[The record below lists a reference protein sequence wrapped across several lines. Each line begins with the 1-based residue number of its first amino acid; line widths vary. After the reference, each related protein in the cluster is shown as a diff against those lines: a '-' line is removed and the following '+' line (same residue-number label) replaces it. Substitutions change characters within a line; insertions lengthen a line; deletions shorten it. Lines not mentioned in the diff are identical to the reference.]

1 MFCGTI
7 MSSHHIVRENQ
18 EPALLI
24 AKAQAISFEKIQ
36 ELLEWMPTVV
46 VLSSEVEAVIAW
58 GIKVDVVITPLAEM
72 NLWRDKLVEQT
83 PICFISYNPND
94 DPLQTAF
101 YFLIASKAAAVN
113 CLLGNKA
120 DLKKIESFSNLDIE
134 AFEDN
139 KLWSWMK
146 KAHFEKWL
154 PAGATLFL
162 LPEEMKSE
170 FPEFI
175 SGGYHIVKDGIISLK
190 STHPFWVGEELS

>member
-24 AKAQAISFEKIQ
+24 ANAHAISFEKVQ

-46 VLSSEVEAVIAW
+46 VLSSEVDTVVAW
-58 GIKVDVVITPLAEM
+58 GIKVDVVITPLEEM
-72 NLWRDKLVEQT
+72 NLWRDKLVEQA
-83 PICFISYNPND
+83 PIRFISYNPTD

-101 YFLIASKAAAVN
+101 YFLVASKAAAVN
-113 CLLGNKA
+113 CLLDSND
-120 DLKKIESFSNLDIE
+120 DLIKVESFSNLDIE
-134 AFEDN
+134 AFVDN
-139 KLWSWMK
+139 RLWSWMK
-146 KAHFEKWL
+146 KGHFEKWL
-154 PAGATLFL
+154 PVGATLFL

-175 SGGYHIVKDGIISLK
+175 SGRYHIGKDGIISLK
-190 STHPFWVGEELS
+190 STHPFWVGEELN